1 MFGSSRLSIFPTLSY
16 YIFHGLITCLFS
28 ILWDHCSFPSL
39 LSAPGLAPAQA
50 KPAARLWQIKRS
62 ELSVFKPAAQQIKA
76 VCLCS
81 AHCSGKER
89 LFSHVALHGKSP
101 WQYEQPRRKTW
112 ALLHHHLYS
121 LLPFS
126 SKPQLGYSS
135 ATKIAGEKKS
145 LSINPAQ
152 SLQHHLKLSKQRV
165 FCFQMSNSQ
174 GQIFILLE
182 I

>member
-1 MFGSSRLSIFPTLSY
+1 MFDSSRLSIFPTLSY

-28 ILWDHCSFPSL
+28 ILWDRCSFPSL
-39 LSAPGLAPAQA
+39 LSTPGLAPAQA
-50 KPAARLWQIKRS
+50 KPAARLLQIKRS

-101 WQYEQPRRKTW
+101 WQHEQPSRKTW
-112 ALLHHHLYS
+112 ALLHHQLHS
-121 LLPFS
+121 VLPSS

-135 ATKIAGEKKS
+135 AIKIAREKKS
-145 LSINPAQ
+145 SSINPAQ
-152 SLQHHLKLSKQRV
+152 SLQHHLKLSKQRI
-165 FCFQMSNSQ
+165 FWFQVSNSQ
-174 GQIFILLE
+174 GQILISLE